1 MSATWGRNDTLRK
14 TNSLDSPLKL
24 SLHGALG
31 SLVLRKVDIR
41 QQGGG
46 TWAPSGSQL
55 GSKMCRLP
63 CYLLMS
69 K

>member
-1 MSATWGRNDTLRK
+1 MSATWSRNDTLRK
-14 TNSLDSPLKL
+14 TNSLASPLKL
-24 SLHGALG
+24 SLHEALG
-31 SLVLRKVDIR
+31 SLVLRKVDII

-55 GSKMCRLP
+55 GGKMCGLP
-63 CYLLMS
+63 CY